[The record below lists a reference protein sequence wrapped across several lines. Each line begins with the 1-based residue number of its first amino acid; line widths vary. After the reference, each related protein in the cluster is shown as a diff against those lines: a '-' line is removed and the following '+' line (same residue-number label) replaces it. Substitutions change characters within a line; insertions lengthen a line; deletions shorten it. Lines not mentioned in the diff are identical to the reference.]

1 MYLDAQRAYVCDLC
15 KRDYNG
21 NLQITSVCLYAM
33 LILHMAELD
42 GSLVVWGERSG
53 EGQHKQDGMHPW
65 SATPDDLRAVSTP
78 QRGELFTATAWLPT
92 TDNEPIPSS
101 GIIAEVTS
109 VPTKISP
116 WRVAAY
122 RLSAQEAIDML
133 HMTYGQR
140 TLEDGTI
147 VGEDMAWWASVL
159 RQVGSMVAR
168 QQYLPD
174 VVSTES
180 DRYKAVWNPAF
191 VGEDT
196 EWRDAAVA
204 KMPAAA
210 RALTWKSASVAPIKP
225 AVSVLWD
232 VASNLTDYIVRTA
245 SQDIQRGRRRT
256 RFDSIHDS
264 WLYSLR
270 SKYRD
275 IAGTSKALQHL
286 AGQIHEWQRP
296 IAIIAGSPFRL
307 CFRIDEPR
315 GEQDLWNVR
324 YLVQS
329 NDDPSL
335 LIPVDVAWNNAERPN
350 LRGQLLF
357 ALGQAAEICPGI
369 SAGLSRDG
377 PRGHTV
383 DTTGAHH
390 FLTHEAEA
398 LRQAGY
404 GVMLP
409 AWWIGKGNRR
419 RLAAKARVWQDNAQG
434 SGTLSLDS
442 MLKFDWEVVLGD
454 QSVSIEELEIMASLK
469 SPLVRMRGR
478 WVTVSTEEIRTAIDL
493 LKKGRS
499 DGSLQDMV
507 RMDLGVGDI
516 PEGLEWGGV
525 SSTDAVQD
533 ILERLNGQTS
543 MEEIEPPEGFVGKL
557 RPYQLRGYAWLSFLR
572 QWGLGG
578 CLADDMGLGKTVQ
591 MLALVQRDRKGGE
604 KRPVLLVCPTSVINN
619 WEREAA
625 KFTPNLSV
633 LVHHGAGRLKG
644 KAFGKS
650 AANHALIVTSYGLA
664 LRDIKS
670 IREVPWSGVVLDEV
684 QNIKNAHTKQA
695 QAIRTI
701 HSDYQFALTGTP
713 VENSVADLWSIM
725 EFLNPGFLGRQ
736 ETFRRNFLL
745 PIQAGRNENAAKRL
759 RRATGPFILRRL
771 KTDKSVISDLP
782 DKIEIKEYCTL
793 TKEQATLYASIL
805 QDIEYALE
813 DAEGMERRGI
823 ILGTLSKLKQ
833 VCNHPAH
840 LLKDNSAIPQRSG
853 KLERLTEMLEEV
865 IKSGDKAL
873 IFTQFVEMGHMLKR
887 HIQETFGREVLFLH
901 GGTPLRQRDIM
912 VERFGNEDMIQIFV
926 VSLKAGGTGLN
937 LTAANH
943 VFHFDRWW
951 NPAVE
956 DQATDRAFRIGQTKN
971 VQVRKMICVGTLEEK
986 IDGMIERKKEIAG
999 SVVGTGEGWL
1009 TELSNDELRKVLALS
1024 KEAIV

>member
-1 MYLDAQRAYVCDLC
+1 
-15 KRDYNG
+15 
-21 NLQITSVCLYAM
+21 M

-42 GSLVVWGERSG
+42 GSLVLWGERSG
-53 EGQHKQDGMHPW
+53 EDQHEQNGMHPW
-65 SATPDDLRAVSTP
+65 SATPDDLRTISDT
-78 QRGELFTATAWLPT
+78 QRDDLFTATVWLPS
-92 TDNEPIPSS
+92 TDSGPIPSS
-101 GIIAEVTS
+101 GVISDTTS
-109 VPTKISP
+109 NPTKISP
-116 WRVAAY
+116 WQVAACH
-122 RLSAQEAIDML
+122 LSEQKTIDML
-133 HMTYGQR
+133 QMTYAQR
-140 TLEDGTI
+140 TLENNAI
-147 VGEDMAWWASVL
+147 VGEDMAWWARVL
-159 RQVGSMVAR
+159 QQVGSMVAR

-174 VVSTES
+174 VISKENN
-180 DRYKAVWNPAF
+180 RYTAVWNPVFA
-191 VGEDT
+191 GEDT
-196 EWRDAAVA
+196 EWRDAAAA

-210 RALTWKSASVAPIKP
+210 RALTSKSASMAPFKP
-225 AVSVLWD
+225 AVAALWD
-232 VASNLTDYIVRTA
+232 VASNLTDYIVRTT
-245 SQDIQRGRRRT
+245 QDRTHRGRRRT

-270 SKYRD
+270 SIYHD
-275 IAGTSKALQHL
+275 ISGTPKTLQHL
-286 AGQIHEWQRP
+286 AEQIHEWQRP
-296 IAIIAGSPFRL
+296 IAIMAASPFRL
-307 CFRIDEPR
+307 CFRIDEPEK
-315 GEQDLWNVR
+315 EQDPWSVQ

-335 LIPVDVAWNNAERPN
+335 LIPADAAWNNTERPN

-377 PRGHTV
+377 PKGHSM
-383 DTTGAHH
+383 DATGAYH

-409 AWWIGKGNRR
+409 AWWVGRGTRQ
-419 RLAAKARVWQDNAQG
+419 RLAAKARIWQDNTQG

-454 QSVSIEELEIMASLK
+454 RSISIEELEMMASLK
-469 SPLVRMRGR
+469 SPLVKMRGR
-478 WVTVSTEEIRTAIDL
+478 WVTVSTEEIHAAIDL
-493 LKKGRS
+493 LKKGHS
-499 DGSLQDMV
+499 DGSIQDMV
-507 RMDLGVGDI
+507 RMDLGVDNI
-516 PEGLEWGGV
+516 PEGLEWGGI
-525 SSTDAVQD
+525 SSTDAIQD
-533 ILERLNGQTS
+533 VLEKLNGRAS
-543 MEEIEPPEGFVGKL
+543 MEEIKPPQGFVGKL

-591 MLALVQRDRKGGE
+591 MLALIQQDRRAGE
-604 KRPVLLVCPTSVINN
+604 ERPALLVCPTSVINN

-625 KFTPNLSV
+625 RFTPDLSV
-633 LVHHGAGRLKG
+633 LIHHGASRLRG
-644 KAFGKS
+644 KAFDK
-650 AANHALIVTSYGLA
+650 AATDHALVVTSYGLA
-664 LRDIKS
+664 LRDIKA
-670 IREVPWSGVVLDEV
+670 IREVSWSGVVLDEA

-725 EFLNPGFLGRQ
+725 EFLNPGFLGGQ
-736 ETFRRNFLL
+736 EEFRRNFLL
-745 PIQAGRNENAAKRL
+745 PIQARQDKTTAKRL

-793 TKEQATLYASIL
+793 TKEQATLYASVL
-805 QDIEYALE
+805 QEIEQALE
-813 DAEGMERRGI
+813 DAEGIQRRGM
-823 ILGTLSKLKQ
+823 ILGALSKLKQ

-840 LLKDNSAIPQRSG
+840 LLKDGSAIPHRSG

-901 GGTPLRQRDIM
+901 GGTPRRQRDIM
-912 VERFGNEDMIQIFV
+912 VERFGDEDIIQIFI

-956 DQATDRAFRIGQTKN
+956 DQATDRAFRIGQIKN
-971 VQVRKMICVGTLEEK
+971 VQVRKMICAGTLEEK
-986 IDGMIERKKEIAG
+986 IDDIIERKKSIAG

-1009 TELSNDELRKVLALS
+1009 TELSNDELREVLALS
-1024 KEAIV
+1024 KEAAS

>member
-1 MYLDAQRAYVCDLC
+1 
-15 KRDYNG
+15 
-21 NLQITSVCLYAM
+21 M
-33 LILHMAELD
+33 LILHMAGLD
-42 GSLVVWGERSG
+42 GSLVLWGERSG
-53 EGQHKQDGMHPW
+53 DGQHEQNCMHPW
-65 SATPDDLRAVSTP
+65 SATPDDLRAVSAP
-78 QRGELFTATAWLPT
+78 QRGELFTATAWLPA
-92 TDNEPIPSS
+92 TDSGPIPSS
-101 GIIAEVTS
+101 GIVAEITS
-109 VPTKISP
+109 NPTKISP
-116 WRVAAY
+116 WQVAAC

-140 TLEDGTI
+140 TLEEGTI
-147 VGEDMAWWASVL
+147 VGEDMAWWARVL

-168 QQYLPD
+168 QQFLPD
-174 VVSTES
+174 VVSEENDKYT
-180 DRYKAVWNPAF
+180 AVWNPAF

-204 KMPAAA
+204 KMPAVA
-210 RALTWKSASVAPIKP
+210 RALTRNGDGGDSLKP
-225 AVSVLWD
+225 AVAVLWD
-232 VASNLTDYIVRTA
+232 VASNLTDHIVRTA
-245 SQDIQRGRRRT
+245 LQDMQRGRRRT

-270 SKYRD
+270 TKHHD
-275 IAGTSKALQHL
+275 IAGASKALQHL
-286 AGQIHEWQRP
+286 VGQIHEWQRP

-307 CFRIDEPR
+307 CFRIDEPES
-315 GEQDLWNVR
+315 EQDVWNVS
-324 YLVQS
+324 YLVQA

-335 LIPVDVAWNNAERPN
+335 LIPVDAAWNNTERSS

-369 SAGLSRDG
+369 SAGLSREG
-377 PRGHTV
+377 PRGHTI
-383 DTTGAHH
+383 DTKGAYH

-409 AWWIGKGNRR
+409 AWWIGRGNRR
-419 RLAAKARVWQDNAQG
+419 RLAAKARVWQDHTQG
-434 SGTLSLDS
+434 TGTLSLDS
-442 MLKFDWEVVLGD
+442 MLSFEWQVVLGD
-454 QSVSIEELEIMASLK
+454 QSISIEELEIMASLK
-469 SPLVRMRGR
+469 SPLVKMRGR
-478 WVTVSTEEIRTAIDL
+478 WVTVSTEEIHAAIDL

-507 RMDLGVGDI
+507 RMEMGVGSI

-533 ILERLNGQTS
+533 VLEKLNGQAS
-543 MEEIEPPEGFVGKL
+543 VEEIKPPEGFTGKL
-557 RPYQLRGYAWLSFLR
+557 RPYQLRGYSWLSFLR

-591 MLALVQRDRKGGE
+591 MLALVQRDHKAGE
-604 KRPVLLVCPTSVINN
+604 KRPALLVCPTSVINN
-619 WEREAA
+619 WKREAA
-625 KFTPNLSV
+625 RFTPDLSV
-633 LVHHGAGRLKG
+633 RIHHGAGRLKG
-644 KAFGKS
+644 KAFGK
-650 AANHALIVTSYGLA
+650 AVANHALIVTSYGLA
-664 LRDIKS
+664 LRDIKA
-670 IREVPWSGVVLDEV
+670 IREVPWSGVVLDEA

-701 HSDYQFALTGTP
+701 HADYQFALTGTP

-725 EFLNPGFLGRQ
+725 EFLNPGFLGGQ
-736 ETFRRNFLL
+736 EAFRRNFLL
-745 PIQAGRNENAAKRL
+745 PIQARQDKKVVERL

-793 TKEQATLYASIL
+793 TKEQATLYASVL
-805 QDIEYALE
+805 QEIERALAG
-813 DAEGMERRGI
+813 AEGMQRRGL
-823 ILGTLSKLKQ
+823 ILGALSKLKQ

-853 KLERLTEMLEEV
+853 KMERLTEMLEEV

-901 GGTPLRQRDIM
+901 GGTPRRQRDVM
-912 VERFGNEDMIQIFV
+912 VERFGNERLIQIFV

-971 VQVRKMICVGTLEEK
+971 VQVRKMICAGTLEEK
-986 IDGMIERKKEIAG
+986 IDNIIERKKEIAG

-1024 KEAIV
+1024 KEAVA